1 MTVWIGNFAACREYG
16 FEEKDEKMTDKG
28 KNVDSVKN
36 DLIFLLLKAGMF
48 AALLAVTFWFV
59 FGIYR
64 CSDDVMSPAFKDGD
78 LVVYYRMQKQY
89 HPSDTVV
96 IEKNEKKQI
105 RRIVA
110 GAGDQV
116 DMTEEGLKINGNLQ
130 QEKGIF
136 CEIFPL
142 EGGIMFPVTIGEGE
156 YFVLGDNRIKAE
168 DSRIYG
174 VVSNREIQGS
184 VITLIRRRGL

>member
-96 IEKNEKKQI
+96 IEKNEK
-105 RRIVA
+105 
-110 GAGDQV
+110 
-116 DMTEEGLKINGNLQ
+116 
-130 QEKGIF
+130 
-136 CEIFPL
+136 
-142 EGGIMFPVTIGEGE
+142 
-156 YFVLGDNRIKAE
+156 NRSAE
-168 DSRIYG
+168 LLL
-174 VVSNREIQGS
+174 VQG
-184 VITLIRRRGL
+184 TRLI